1 MPKVTLNTLASR
13 KAAGEKFTCLTA
25 YDATVAH
32 LLDEQGVEVLL
43 VGDSL
48 GMVMQGKDSTVHVS
62 MDDIEYHTRCVSRGV
77 KDTMIMSDMPF
88 MSASTEE
95 KALENATRL
104 MQAGAE
110 IVKIEG
116 DRWLLPAVKTM
127 AERGIPVCV
136 HLGLLPQLVSIL
148 GGYKVQGRDVEQAT
162 AMIQLAKE
170 MEQAGAVMLLLE
182 CVPSDLAREL
192 TQTVSIPVIGIGAG
206 KDTDAQV
213 LVTQDMLNLTPGR
226 KAKFVR
232 NFMEGA
238 SSVQDAVGRFVSAV
252 KSGEYPA
259 PEHSY

>member
-77 KDTMIMSDMPF
+77 KDTMVMSDMPF

-136 HLGLLPQLVSIL
+136 HLGLLPQLVSML

-182 CVPSDLAREL
+182 CVPGDLAREL